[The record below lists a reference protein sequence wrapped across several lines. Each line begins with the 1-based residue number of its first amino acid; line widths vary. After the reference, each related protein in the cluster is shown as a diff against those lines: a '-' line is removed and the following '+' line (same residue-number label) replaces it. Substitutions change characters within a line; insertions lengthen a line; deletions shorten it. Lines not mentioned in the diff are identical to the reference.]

1 MNRVLVGVD
10 GSEGSWRAAEFARDV
25 ARAFRAQLTLLHVI
39 EPLPEGPLTA
49 LDDSPQS
56 AYYAA
61 RMAKACQF
69 MRELAD
75 GLGVTEAEQVIE
87 MGRPS
92 DVIVGEAA
100 ERNVDL
106 IVVGSHG
113 HSQGTRLLNGSVG
126 ARLATISDRSVTIV
140 R

>member
-49 LDDSPQS
+49 FDGPQS
-56 AYYAA
+56 AYYAE
-61 RMAKACQF
+61 RMAKASRF

-75 GLGVTEAEQVIE
+75 GLGVSEAEQVIE

-100 ERNVDL
+100 ERDVDL

-113 HSQGTRLLNGSVG
+113 HGQGTRLFIGSVG
-126 ARLATISDRSVTIV
+126 ARLANISDRSVTIV